1 MSTTLHRFFAR
12 SELTATIYL
21 FKREL
26 VIVAVL
32 SMVANVLMLA
42 PTLYMLQVFD
52 RVLVSQSELTLLALS
67 AITLFLFVMMAF
79 AEWMR
84 SRVLIN
90 AGIRLDDRLSTRVFA
105 SGFNARLKQAP
116 GAPTNAVGDLMEL
129 RQFLTGNGV
138 FAFFDLPWVPV
149 YIGVLYVLHPWLGIS
164 AVVFALIQAAL
175 AWWAHWQTTKPS
187 ETANHAAAQDQD
199 YLQGKLRNADTLESM
214 GMVQNLI
221 HHWRAHHYNY
231 LVLGSHA
238 QAVTHRVTAVSKFVR
253 YTQQSLALGLGGL
266 LVIKGQISPGA
277 MIAANVL
284 TSRALSPIDMMV
296 GIWRS
301 FLSAREAFLRLES
314 LFAKH
319 PWQSKPP
326 IGQLPGTGV
335 QLVNVVASAA
345 GRPSPILKN
354 VTLDMAPGS
363 MTVVMGPSGSGKSTL
378 ARVIVGIWPDVTGLV
393 LLGGT
398 PIQNW
403 DRMEIGPHIG
413 YLPQDIELFEGTIAQ
428 NIARFNQLDS
438 AKIIEA
444 AISTGL
450 HEMILRFPKGYDT
463 PIGEAGGLLS
473 GGQRQRIGLAR
484 AVYGK
489 PALVVLD
496 EPNAN
501 LDDAGEAA
509 LMHTVIGLKNE
520 GRTIVLITHR
530 PASMAS
536 TDQLVVMEDGRIK
549 AAGFR
554 DAVVLALQ
562 QEKQAAALPPGTT
575 HTDPAAP

>member
-1 MSTTLHRFFAR
+1 MTTPMPRFFAR
-12 SELTATIYL
+12 SELTATVYL

-26 VIVAVL
+26 AIVALL
-32 SMVANVLMLA
+32 SLITNMLMLT

-52 RVLVSQSELTLLALS
+52 RVLVSQSELTLLAVS
-67 AITLFLFVMMAF
+67 AIALFLFFMMAF

-90 AGIRLDDRLSTRVFA
+90 AGVRLDDRLSTRVFT
-105 SGFNARLKQAP
+105 SGFEAHLKQAP

-129 RQFLTGNGV
+129 RQFITGKGV

-149 YIGVLYVLHPWLGIS
+149 YIGVLFVLHWWLGVS
-164 AVVFALIQAAL
+164 AIVFALVQGAL
-175 AWWAHWQTTKPS
+175 AWWAHMQTAKPS
-187 ETANHAAAQDQD
+187 AAANQASAQDQA
-199 YLQGKLRNADTLESM
+199 YMQGKLRNAETLESM
-214 GMVQNLI
+214 GMVQNLM
-221 HHWRAHHYNY
+221 HHWRAHHYSY
-231 LVLGSHA
+231 LLLDGHA

-277 MIAANVL
+277 MIAANLL
-284 TSRALSPIDMMV
+284 TARALAPIDMMI
-296 GIWRS
+296 GIWSS
-301 FLSAREAFLRLES
+301 FLAAREAFLRLEA

-319 PWQSKPP
+319 PWQHKAPVGKIP
-326 IGQLPGTGV
+326 DTGV
-335 QLVNVVASAA
+335 QLVNVVAKAA

-354 VTLDMAPGS
+354 VTLEMVPGS
-363 MTVVMGPSGSGKSTL
+363 MTVVMGASGSGKSTL
-378 ARVIVGIWPDVTGLV
+378 ARVIVGIWPDVTGNV

-403 DRMEIGPHIG
+403 DRLEIGPHIG
-413 YLPQDIELFEGTIAQ
+413 YLPQDIELFEGTIAE
-428 NIARFNQLDS
+428 NIARFNRLDS

-444 AISTGL
+444 AESTGL

-520 GRTIVLITHR
+520 GKTIILITHR
-530 PASMAS
+530 PAAMAS

-562 QEKQAAALPPGTT
+562 QEKQAAALPHGPQT
-575 HTDPAAP
+575 H

>member
-1 MSTTLHRFFAR
+1 MTTQKMLFCSR
-12 SELTATIYL
+12 SELTATVYL
-21 FKREL
+21 FRREL
-26 VIVAVL
+26 FIVALL
-32 SMVANVLMLA
+32 SMIANMLMLA

-52 RVLVSQSELTLLALS
+52 RVLVSQSEVTLLALS
-67 AITLFLFVMMAF
+67 AIALFLFFMMAF

-90 AGIRLDDRLSTRVFA
+90 AGIRLDARLSTRVFTA
-105 SGFNARLKQAP
+105 GFNAHLKQAV

-149 YIGVLYVLHPWLGIS
+149 YIVVLYVLHPWLGAS
-164 AVVFALIQAAL
+164 AVVFAMVQGAL
-175 AWWAHWQTTKPS
+175 AWWAHRLTVKPS
-187 ETANHAAAQDQD
+187 EAANHAAAQDQA
-199 YLQGKLRNADTLESM
+199 YMQSKLRNAETLESM

-221 HHWRAHHYNY
+221 QRWRANHYNY
-231 LVLGSHA
+231 LSLDILA
-238 QAVTHRVTAVSKFVR
+238 QAVTRHVTAVSKFVR

-266 LVIKGQISPGA
+266 LVIQGQISPGA
-277 MIAANVL
+277 MIAANLL
-284 TSRALSPIDMMV
+284 TSRALAPIDMMV

-301 FLSAREAFLRLES
+301 FLVAREAFLRLEA

-319 PWQSKPP
+319 PWHLKAPVRKIP
-326 IGQLPGTGV
+326 DTGV
-335 QLVNVVASAA
+335 QLVNIVANAA
-345 GRPSPILKN
+345 GRPRPILKN
-354 VTLDMAPGS
+354 VTLEMAPGT
-363 MTVVMGPSGSGKSTL
+363 MTVVMGVSGSGKSTL
-378 ARVIVGIWPDVTGLV
+378 ARVIVGIWPDVTGDV

-398 PIQNW
+398 PIQDW
-403 DRMEIGPHIG
+403 DRLEIGPHIG
-413 YLPQDIELFEGTIAQ
+413 YLPQDIELFEGTIAE
-428 NIARFNQLDS
+428 NIARFDRQDS

-444 AISTGL
+444 AESTGL

-463 PIGEAGGLLS
+463 HIGEAGGLLS

-501 LDDAGEAA
+501 LDEAGEAA
-509 LMHTVIGLKNE
+509 LLQTIIGLKNE
-520 GRTIVLITHR
+520 GKTIVLITHR
-530 PASMAS
+530 PAAMAS

-549 AAGFR
+549 AAGLR

-562 QEKQAAALPPGTT
+562 QEKQQAAASRDGLPT
-575 HTDPAAP
+575 H